1 MKTDINILMDCMLFK
16 GVRPSDAEKFL
27 RCFNY
32 EILHFKKNE
41 IIFNEGDF
49 NTKIYILLSGVINLF
64 RVDFWGNC
72 NIVENIFS
80 SQLFGVAFVCSKQKL
95 SLSAIADKECFVLAF
110 EGKNIL
116 KMCNKACH
124 FHSVIISNLFE
135 ILSQKNILLNEKIQ
149 CLSERTTKE
158 KIMKYLSF
166 YAQKTGKQEFDIPF
180 DRQQLANYLGVERS
194 ALSVEIGKLRKEK
207 IVESYK
213 NHFKLLKN
221 IQ

>member
-1 MKTDINILMDCMLFK
+1 M
-16 GVRPSDAEKFL
+16 S
-27 RCFNY
+27 
-32 EILHFKKNE
+32 
-41 IIFNEGDF
+41 
-49 NTKIYILLSGVINLF
+49 
-64 RVDFWGNC
+64 
-72 NIVENIFS
+72 FS
-80 SQLFGVAFVCSKQKL
+80 QCYNFQFVWNS
-95 SLSAIADKECFVLAF
+95 FT
-110 EGKNIL
+110 
-116 KMCNKACH
+116 
-124 FHSVIISNLFE
+124 
-135 ILSQKNILLNEKIQ
+135 KNILLNEKIQ